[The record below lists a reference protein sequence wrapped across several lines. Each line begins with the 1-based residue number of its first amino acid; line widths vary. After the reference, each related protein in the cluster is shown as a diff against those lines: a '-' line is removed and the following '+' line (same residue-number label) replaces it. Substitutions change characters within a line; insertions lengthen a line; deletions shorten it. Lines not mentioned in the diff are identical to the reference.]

1 MAAGRVH
8 AGEKARDWNT
18 RTHRKKKKKDKKKI
32 RKRKKSS

>member
-18 RTHRKKKKKDKKKI
+18 RTHRKKKAEEKDKKKEEE
-32 RKRKKSS
+32 